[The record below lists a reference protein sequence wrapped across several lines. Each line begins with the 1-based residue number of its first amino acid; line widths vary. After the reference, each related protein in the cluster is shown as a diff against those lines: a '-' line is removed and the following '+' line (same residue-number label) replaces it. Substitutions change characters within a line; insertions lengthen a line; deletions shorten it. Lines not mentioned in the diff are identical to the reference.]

1 MSLDWLVMAFTNGV
15 PEYGI
20 HDKLWP
26 HEIARRFWGFLEAMI
41 EGMLWDDVD
50 YVIEGE
56 AMLPELIAGLIRK
69 HQDRIRIVFVGYT
82 EIGVAEKTKLVKK
95 FSDGE
100 NDWLTKEPDDYIR
113 DHISNMVAYS
123 KMIKA
128 ECEKHSLPYFDTSHD
143 FLAAT
148 DRATAHL
155 TGDMSG

>member
-1 MSLDWLVMAFTNGV
+1 MFVWYFDIQVNIAFV
-15 PEYGI
+15 LPQ
-20 HDKLWP
+20 DK
-26 HEIARRFWGFLEAMI
+26 
-41 EGMLWDDVD
+41 
-50 YVIEGE
+50 
-56 AMLPELIAGLIRK
+56 
-69 HQDRIRIVFVGYT
+69 IRIVFGGYT
-82 EIGVAEKTKLVKK
+82 EICAEKTELVKK
-95 FSDGE
+95 FSDEE